1 MTSVQTAPDPAP
13 TSTPP
18 PVPASSGL
26 VDATLARLRQT
37 PVWVVLIQTFIGLGW
52 LRAATEKVIDGAW
65 WSGEVIES
73 YLAEHADTRLPWFD
87 TFAELFVEPNLA
99 VVLVGVVA
107 LQAAIGL
114 ALVSGIGRRVAL
126 VAGMGL
132 NLVFVAGGA
141 VNPSVFYLLAQMA
154 VFLWMLEHRW
164 DRNSEVLAYLTMGVG
179 WFVAMVSLPFMR
191 TIDPMAVIDDPAVML
206 ATFGGLVSG
215 CAFLLID
222 RMRFPTEE
230 SLPGRRMGLRSGRA
244 QSGNVR

>member
-1 MTSVQTAPDPAP
+1 MTSAPTASDPAP

-18 PVPASSGL
+18 PVTAAPGL
-26 VDATLARLRQT
+26 VDEALARLRQT

-52 LRAATEKVIDGAW
+52 LRAAVEKVIDGDW
-65 WSGEVIES
+65 WSGEVIEN

-99 VVLVGVVA
+99 VVIVGVVA

-114 ALVSGIGRRVAL
+114 ALVSGVGRRIAL

-132 NLVFVAGGA
+132 NFVFVAGGA
-141 VNPSVFYLLAQMA
+141 VSPSVFYLLAQMA
-154 VFLWMLEHRW
+154 VVLWVLEHRW
-164 DRNSEVLAYLTMGVG
+164 DRNSEMLTYLTLGAG

-215 CAFLLID
+215 CAFLLLD
-222 RMRFPTEE
+222 RM
-230 SLPGRRMGLRSGRA
+230 SARR
-244 QSGNVR
+244 